1 MMPPSEGR
9 TSGSKPLIWILYV
22 CVWGGGVG
30 GGCNPYELLKVTLCQ
45 KLLNNTF
52 QWSHEYLVTQLSKT
66 NDAKTSVP
74 WGPAVIDKDDL

>member
-9 TSGSKPLIWILYV
+9 TPVSKPLIWILYV
-22 CVWGGGVG
+22 CVG
-30 GGCNPYELLKVTLCQ
+30 GGCNPYELLKVILCQ

-66 NDAKTSVP
+66 NAAKTSVP
-74 WGPAVIDKDDL
+74 WGLAVIDRQG

>member
-22 CVWGGGVG
+22 YVCVCGWV
-30 GGCNPYELLKVTLCQ
+30 GGCNPYELLKVILCQ

-66 NDAKTSVP
+66 NAAKTSVP
-74 WGPAVIDKDDL
+74 WGPAVIDRQG